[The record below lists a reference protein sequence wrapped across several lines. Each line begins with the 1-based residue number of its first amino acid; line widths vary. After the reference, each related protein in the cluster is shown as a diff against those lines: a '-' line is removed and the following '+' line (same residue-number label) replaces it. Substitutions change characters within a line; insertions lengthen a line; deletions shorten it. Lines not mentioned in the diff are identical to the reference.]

1 MALAVYTTINMEI
14 DQVLLAKNQIE
25 RDYGRY
31 QLGMLV
37 ALASVVML
45 FTGLSSAY
53 IVRAASAPDW
63 LALPLP
69 RLLWVSSGVLLF
81 SSATLERARRSLK
94 QDDNHN
100 YRRWLATTSILGT
113 TFLVSQ
119 LLVWRQ
125 LVRQGVYIA
134 THPHSSFFYLL
145 TALHGLHLA
154 GGLLALTYLLIR
166 HRHAAPNKGAKAKRV
181 ATTDAVTIYWH
192 FMDALWIY
200 LFVLLFLWR

>member
-1 MALAVYTTINMEI
+1 MEI

>member
-1 MALAVYTTINMEI
+1 MALVVYTTINMEI
-14 DQVLLAKNQIE
+14 NQVLLAKNQIE

-31 QLGMLV
+31 PLGMLV

-154 GGLLALTYLLIR
+154 GGLLALTYLLVR
-166 HRHAAPNKGAKAKRV
+166 HRREAANKRAKAKRV